1 MLVDMRKV
9 LTKNN
14 PTKELNVCEV
24 ESESETVT
32 PCKPSEVSIFAFGTF
47 WVEIKNIQTSILL
60 LVVIFFV
67 FCYVFYGRWNWG
79 MMVPS
84 LSHLIVGRLQKRKIQ
99 PMGWHECCWWA
110 SSVLMFSWSP
120 TWPEGSTKSIPLQ
133 SDDRL
138 LMGKKL
144 QASLGKIS
152 NVFRAGGTLS
162 FFFFSFF

>member
-32 PCKPSEVSIFAFGTF
+32 PCKPSEVSIFAIGTF

-67 FCYVFYGRWNWG
+67 FCYVFYSRWNWG

-84 LSHLIVGRLQKRKIQ
+84 LSHLIVGRLQKCKIQ
-99 PMGWHECCWWA
+99 PMGWHKCCWWA
-110 SSVLMFSWSP
+110 SSVLIFSWSP
-120 TWPEGSTKSIPLQ
+120 TWPKGSTKSIPLQ

-138 LMGKKL
+138 LMGEKL
-144 QASLGKIS
+144 QALLGKIS
-152 NVFRAGGTLS
+152 NVFRAII
-162 FFFFSFF
+162 FFLKLIN